1 MCFKNC
7 YYLINCYMPKA
18 PIPLCR
24 SRYDLSISSGR
35 AGSGKMKPIWTM
47 IFKSAWW
54 ENIQLSTAH
63 RHEVVQVGSESGS
76 AMPCPCYRG
85 VPDLNTLIPLCL
97 RHHYALPACLTI
109 NFHREDRREILN
121 MFKISR
127 RSEEMPA
134 PTRSHNAVFTMPPIA
149 NDPCTLSPIYPD
161 LLDRD
166 RSGPRSA

>member
-1 MCFKNC
+1 
-7 YYLINCYMPKA
+7 
-18 PIPLCR
+18 
-24 SRYDLSISSGR
+24 
-35 AGSGKMKPIWTM
+35 MKPIWTM

-63 RHEVVQVGSESGS
+63 RHEVVHVGSESGS

-85 VPDLNTLIPLCL
+85 VPDLNMLIPLCL

-109 NFHREDRREILN
+109 KFHREDRREILN

-134 PTRSHNAVFTMPPIA
+134 PTRSHNDVFTMPPIA
-149 NDPCTLSPIYPD
+149 NDTCTLSPIYPD

-166 RSGPRSA
+166 RSGPDRHSGIRALESPVFRFLNCQIPVLRCSRLQILWSLVF